1 MHGLL
6 RCSGLIT
13 AAFAVEITAGRSL
26 APAGGGFN
34 RQWLPFIHR
43 FGGTAALSAS
53 FGNLFLQHRT
63 ALLARRLFAVAAV
76 ATALGGCVSAGL
88 DTVGAGLKATAST
101 VLGPSDAA
109 RGVSVL
115 VASTRPESG
124 AKGGR
129 AMFSQMQV
137 TIPPGHQPGVIER
150 PTITPESPGRHFTLR
165 RGKPLE
171 QQDIGAAVTRE
182 IAGRQGLGRD
192 VLVFVHGFNTSRD
205 EAAYRI
211 AQIVE
216 DTGFNGLPVLFTWP
230 SRESMWGY
238 GADKEGATASRDALE
253 GLLVELGANPDVNRV
268 HVLAHSMGTWLAMES
283 LRQAAI
289 GGRGDLGGKIGSVM
303 LAAPD
308 LDLDVFRSQIARLG
322 RADHISLFVAS
333 DDRALAMSSRI
344 AGARARVGALDLANK
359 EHRET
364 VASLG
369 VRVYDMTGS
378 RDGTDY
384 FRHGTFAEAPQ
395 IVRVIG
401 SRLKEAPVREASAAA
416 AQPSAE

>member
-1 MHGLL
+1 M
-6 RCSGLIT
+6 RFRRDPSI
-13 AAFAVEITAGRSL
+13 FAKVFQPAMAL
-26 APAGGGFN
+26 A
-34 RQWLPFIHR
+34 L
-43 FGGTAALSAS
+43 
-53 FGNLFLQHRT
+53 
-63 ALLARRLFAVAAV
+63 
-76 ATALGGCVSAGL
+76 ALGVSGCVSPGL
-88 DTVGAGLKATAST
+88 DAVGSGLKATASS
-101 VLGPSDAA
+101 VLGPSEPA
-109 RGVSVL
+109 RAVTML

-124 AKGGR
+124 ARGGR
-129 AMFSQMQV
+129 AKFSQVQV
-137 TIPPGHQPGVIER
+137 TIPQGHQAGVIER
-150 PTITPESPGRHFTLR
+150 PTITPESPGRHFTLGR
-165 RGKPLE
+165 PKPLE
-171 QQDIGAAVTRE
+171 QQDITAAVTHQ

-205 EAAYRI
+205 EAAFRL

-253 GLLVELGANPDVNRV
+253 SMLVDLGANADVNRV

-289 GGRGDLGGKIGSVM
+289 GGRGDLGGKIGAVM

-308 LDLDVFRSQIARLG
+308 LDLDVFQSQIARLG
-322 RADHISLFVAS
+322 RADNISLFVAS
-333 DDRALAMSSRI
+333 DDRALAVSSRI
-344 AGARARVGALDLANK
+344 AGARARVGALDLGNK
-359 EHRET
+359 EHRDT

-378 RDGTDY
+378 KGADY

-395 IVRVIG
+395 IVKVIG
-401 SRLKEAPVREASAAA
+401 SRLKEAPVREASAAQAQQATA
-416 AQPSAE
+416 AE